1 MKLLP
6 FITAFLLAVTPV
18 AAQKETI
25 IIPVQD
31 LLIEIPN
38 FTAPRVNIN
47 SVLNGGT
54 LNIENPPKT
63 QREKREMERKLR
75 NLIMDLFPEIESV
88 RFWNGQAIITI
99 TQI

>member
-1 MKLLP
+1 MKSLLVS
-6 FITAFLLAVTPV
+6 LLLLFATPAVK
-18 AAQKETI
+18 AETI
-25 IIPVQD
+25 MIPVQD

-38 FTAPRVNIN
+38 FTAPRVDIN

-75 NLIMDLFPEIESV
+75 NLIMDLFPEVENV